1 MRHFGSFGAIK
12 TNQQVR
18 FVHKWGGRL
27 ATAAGWAACVLGFM
41 KMDSDPMHQAAFA
54 APLALAGLFVLL

>member
-1 MRHFGSFGAIK
+1 MQRFGSFGAIK

-27 ATAAGWAACVLGFM
+27 ATAVGWVACVLGFM
-41 KMDSDPMHQAAFA
+41 KLDNDPMHQVAFA
-54 APLALAGLFVLL
+54 APLALAALVVLL